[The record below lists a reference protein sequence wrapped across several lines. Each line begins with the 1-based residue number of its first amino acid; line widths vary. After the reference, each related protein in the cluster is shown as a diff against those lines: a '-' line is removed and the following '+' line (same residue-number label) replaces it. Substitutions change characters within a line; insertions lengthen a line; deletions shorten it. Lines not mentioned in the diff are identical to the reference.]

1 MIRLLLLV
9 LVVFALAAGFAWL
22 ADHPGTIALNVGGW
36 EIATTLMAA
45 AIALLA
51 VVAVAIILWL
61 VLRAIFRAPRA
72 VMRRTVDRRKELSYQ
87 ALSKGFVAVGSGDSK
102 LASHYAAE
110 SRHYARDDPM
120 ALMLTA
126 QAAHLAG
133 DAMGART
140 AYETMLAK
148 PETRLLGLRGLFGEA
163 RRRGENAAAR
173 SFAEEAAKEKPGI
186 GWAGN
191 ALLEYQAAAGE
202 WAAALETLQSLT
214 NAGSIDAASGAR
226 LRAVLLTARAGE
238 LERGEPE
245 LARDLAL
252 EAHKLVPGLVPATV
266 LAARL
271 ASRLGDPRRAGK
283 VIEAAWRIEP
293 HPELAS
299 AYMSIRPG
307 ESGRDRLRRIRQLIK
322 IRANHLEGQIALA
335 RAAIEAKDWVAARE
349 ELRGVIATHP
359 SERAYT
365 MMAEIEEG
373 EHGDIGRARDW
384 LSRAVRAPRD
394 PAWMADGYAFDHWQ
408 PVSPISGRIDAF
420 EWKAPVERL
429 PGEERAQVE
438 AIPPVDAAHAYV
450 PAPEPEPAA
459 ADGAAAPVASPPE
472 PEAPPTAPTA
482 VPEFLEPEPVRV
494 PEPGRAVVTVPGR
507 ALFPVSRQAIDLP
520 TDDEP
525 EEPAAPPNP
534 ETNGSTPA
542 APEAA
547 PGAPD
552 AAEDEAPMPP
562 RRKRR
567 RFGIFGGSS
576 P

>member
-1 MIRLLLLV
+1 MIRLLVIV
-9 LVVFALAAGFAWL
+9 LAVFALAAGFAWL
-22 ADHPGTIALNVGGW
+22 ADHPGTITLTVGGYA
-36 EIATTLMAA
+36 IATTVMAA
-45 AIALLA
+45 AIGALV
-51 VVAVAIILWL
+51 VVAAGVILWL
-61 VLRAIFRAPRA
+61 VLRAVFRAPRA
-72 VMRRTVDRRKELSYQ
+72 VIRKTVDRRKELGYQ
-87 ALSKGFVAVGSGDSK
+87 AMSKGFIAVGGGDSK

-110 SRHYARDDPM
+110 TRHYARDDPM
-120 ALMLTA
+120 SLMLTA

-148 PETRLLGLRGLFGEA
+148 PETKLLGLRGLFGEA

-202 WAAALETLQSLT
+202 WAAAIDTLQSLT
-214 NAGSIDAASGAR
+214 SAATIDQASGQR

-252 EAHKLVPGLVPATV
+252 EAHRLAPALVPATV

-283 VIEAAWRIEP
+283 VVEASWRIEP
-293 HPELAS
+293 HPELAA

-307 ESGRDRLRRIRQLIK
+307 ESGRDRLRRIRQLTK

-335 RAAIEAKDWVAARE
+335 RAAIEAKDWVVARE

-359 SERAYT
+359 SERAYI

-394 PAWMADGYAFDHWQ
+394 PAWMADGYVFDHWQ

-420 EWKAPVERL
+420 EWRAPVERL
-429 PGEERAQVE
+429 PGEEHREVE
-438 AIPPVDAAHAYV
+438 AIPPLAAPSAAAPATPHPPSLESAAFASPLDA
-450 PAPEPEPAA
+450 APEPQPA
-459 ADGAAAPVASPPE
+459 GPS
-472 PEAPPTAPTA
+472 A
-482 VPEFLEPEPVRV
+482 VPEFLEPEPIRV
-494 PEPGRAVVTVPGR
+494 PEPSRAIVATPGR

-520 TDDEP
+520 VEDDANETGKHPIAPGVNGSDGPPTLANQEP
-525 EEPAAPPNP
+525 SEAEAASEQPAPPP
-534 ETNGSTPA
+534 RK
-542 APEAA
+542 
-547 PGAPD
+547 
-552 AAEDEAPMPP
+552 P
-562 RRKRR
+562 RRFR
-567 RFGIFGGSS
+567 IFGG
-576 P
+576 